1 MNACFIIAV
10 WCARPACASGVH
22 VTFATCC
29 EMSRIGM
36 HIALCARDRT
46 RRWRRTDT
54 HCALCRAGAVLLFI
68 WSSIRSIYTILYC
81 TIIIMRPEIAYVQM
95 ETSANA

>member
-54 HCALCRAGAVLLFI
+54 HCAVQARVQYY
-68 WSSIRSIYTILYC
+68 SSGRQLEVYTLYC
-81 TIIIMRPEIAYVQM
+81 SLYPK
-95 ETSANA
+95 

>member
-10 WCARPACASGVH
+10 WRARPACASGVH

-54 HCALCRAGAVLLFI
+54 HTRHCRECSTAIHLVTGRQLEV
-68 WSSIRSIYTILYC
+68 YTLYC
-81 TIIIMRPEIAYVQM
+81 SLYPK
-95 ETSANA
+95 

>member
-36 HIALCARDRT
+36 HIALCRVHVTGAAPLAWALTRT
-46 RRWRRTDT
+46 
-54 HCALCRAGAVLLFI
+54 AGSAGRSFESFI
-68 WSSIRSIYTILYC
+68 WSSIRSILYC
-81 TIIIMRPEIAYVQM
+81 TEVYTLYCTVP
-95 ETSANA
+95 

>member
-10 WCARPACASGVH
+10 WRARPACASGVH

-36 HIALCARDRT
+36 HIALCVHVTGHA
-46 RRWRRTDT
+46 
-54 HCALCRAGAVLLFI
+54 AGAALTRTVQGVQYILFI
-68 WSSIRSIYTILYC
+68 W
-81 TIIIMRPEIAYVQM
+81 
-95 ETSANA
+95 

>member
-54 HCALCRAGAVLLFI
+54 HCAVQHYGLSFPVFTRSGVRIRRNLCIREGVRIRTRCVYVLPL
-68 WSSIRSIYTILYC
+68 
-81 TIIIMRPEIAYVQM
+81 A
-95 ETSANA
+95 